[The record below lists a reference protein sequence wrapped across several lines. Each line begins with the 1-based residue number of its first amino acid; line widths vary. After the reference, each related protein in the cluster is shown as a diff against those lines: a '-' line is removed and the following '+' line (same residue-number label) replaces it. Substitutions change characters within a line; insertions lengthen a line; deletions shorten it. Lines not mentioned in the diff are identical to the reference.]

1 MEQAVSHNDDAYES
15 PGIRALR
22 LSVQQLAAQVQQLQA
37 NDHARANE
45 LRAIREMIE
54 DSDQH

>member
-22 LSVQQLAAQVQQLQA
+22 LSVQQLKAKGRYA
-37 NDHARANE
+37 
-45 LRAIREMIE
+45 E
-54 DSDQH
+54 DLF

>member
-1 MEQAVSHNDDAYES
+1 MSEHAGEYEDAYES

-22 LSVQQLAAQVQQLQA
+22 ISVQQLAAQVQQLQA

-54 DSDQH
+54 DRDQH

>member
-1 MEQAVSHNDDAYES
+1 MEQAVSNNDDAYES

>member
-1 MEQAVSHNDDAYES
+1 MSEHGEYDDAYES
-15 PGIRALR
+15 PGIRSLR

-54 DSDQH
+54 DRDQH